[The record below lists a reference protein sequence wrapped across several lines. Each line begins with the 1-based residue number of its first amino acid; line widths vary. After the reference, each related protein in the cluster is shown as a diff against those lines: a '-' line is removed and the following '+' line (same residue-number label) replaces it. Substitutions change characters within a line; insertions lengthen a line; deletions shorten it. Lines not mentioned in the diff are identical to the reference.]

1 MRATPA
7 DIPAVEPFYAG
18 GTGEPMVLLHGFT
31 DTWRAWTP
39 ILPLLE
45 PHHSAF
51 APTLPGHYGGEPYP
65 SGIRL
70 SLATTVDMLE
80 RQLDERGIER
90 AHLVGSSLGGW
101 LCLELASR
109 GRALSV
115 VGICPAGCW
124 ETGIPAPRSVVLYF
138 RRNEILLKT
147 GGLLGLLPLVARRPR
162 SRSLAL
168 YELVARP
175 RQVSAGAAYAM
186 FLGSAGCTVL
196 NDALRLASSGDMFG
210 ELGPI
215 DCPVRLAYGTKDRL
229 IRWPQHFDGIRRQL
243 PDADYVALEGL
254 GHLAMW
260 DDPALIARSILEIS
274 APDRVAQMAAA

>member
-1 MRATPA
+1 MTDTP
-7 DIPAVEPFYAG
+7 IPTPFHAG

-39 ILPLLE
+39 LLPALE
-45 PHHSAF
+45 RHHSVF
-51 APTLPGHYGGEPYP
+51 APTLPGHYGGPPYP
-65 SGIRL
+65 AGMRL
-70 SLATTVDMLE
+70 SIPSTIDMLE

-101 LCLELASR
+101 LCLELAAR

-124 ETGIPAPRSVVLYF
+124 DYGMPAPRSVLLYF
-138 RRNEILLKT
+138 RRNDLLLKV
-147 GGLLGLLPLVARRPR
+147 GGPLHLIPMVARRPR
-162 SRSLAL
+162 SRALAL
-168 YELVARP
+168 RELVARP
-175 RQVSAGAAYAM
+175 QRVSATAAYAM

-196 NDALRLASSGDMFG
+196 AEALRLAASGDMFG

-215 DCPVRLAYGTKDRL
+215 DCPVRIAYGTRDRL
-229 IRWPQHFDGIRRQL
+229 IRWPKHYTGIRKRL

-260 DDPALIARSILEIS
+260 DDPELIARTVLEVS
-274 APDRVAQMAAA
+274 APDRAAEMAAA